1 MLTSTITT
9 TTASA
14 VSSTAAGIV
23 SMTTPIGMNE
33 YAVMAVIALI
43 TALIANEL
51 LIDSSKWNKSL
62 SYSLTMTIV
71 PLTVSFVAIVIF
83 RISEII

>member
-62 SYSLTMTIV
+62 SYSLTMTII

>member
-1 MLTSTITT
+1 
-9 TTASA
+9 
-14 VSSTAAGIV
+14 
-23 SMTTPIGMNE
+23 MTTPIGMNE

-62 SYSLTMTIV
+62 SYSLTMTII